1 MKKRHKN
8 IPASYLVLFK
18 EDKVLLLKRFNTG
31 YEDNKYSFI
40 AGHVD
45 AGETFTQAIIREAFE
60 EAGIKL
66 VEKDLKILHVMHRKS
81 QDSERVDIFFT
92 ANKWTGDL
100 KNKEPHKCS
109 ELKWFEMNK
118 LPENVIPYI
127 RKVIQNIKSKK
138 IYSEFGWQ
146 NIIE

>member
-66 VEKDLKILHVMHRKS
+66 LEKDLKILHVMHRKS
-81 QDSERVDIFFT
+81 IDSERVDIFFT

>member
-1 MKKRHKN
+1 VKKRHKN

-66 VEKDLKILHVMHRKS
+66 LEKDLKILHVMHRKS
-81 QDSERVDIFFT
+81 IDSERVDIFFT
-92 ANKWTGDL
+92 ANEWIGDL

-109 ELKWFEMNK
+109 ELKWFDVNK